1 VRLCGPQI
9 LRFLVTAIRL
19 SAKSEAVKRQR
30 IVQERE
36 DRIEMEIVVDACDES
51 ERAMGWY
58 YYLDEAI
65 QFPFKARCIGKQ
77 ASSPLK
83 VGQEV
88 EVLGLADTEECAH
101 EIKVTIQWE
110 ADTLAVPLSQ
120 LEGIEIAD
128 MPRQA
133 IADWHYWV
141 ARGYEY

>member
-1 VRLCGPQI
+1 M
-9 LRFLVTAIRL
+9 TAIRL
-19 SAKSEAVKRQR
+19 NVRSEAVKRQS
-30 IVQERE
+30 IVQDRE
-36 DRIEMEIVVDACDES
+36 DRIDLEIVVDAGDES
-51 ERAMGWY
+51 ERAMSWY
-58 YYLDEAI
+58 YYLEGALK
-65 QFPFKARCIGKQ
+65 FPFKARCVGQQ

-88 EVLGLADTEECAH
+88 QVLGLADSEECTH

-110 ADTLAVPLSQ
+110 ADALAVPLSR

-128 MPRQA
+128 RPRQA